1 MIFLIHN
8 GPYGLAALSVNVCL
22 VLYMFCKVH
31 ENMISFLEEGRL
43 LQVTAGIK
51 VGSRRKS
58 VDGTENG
65 LDTIITPL

>member
-1 MIFLIHN
+1 M
-8 GPYGLAALSVNVCL
+8 NVCL

-51 VGSRRKS
+51 VGSHRKA
-58 VDGTENG
+58 VDGIEYE

>member
-1 MIFLIHN
+1 
-8 GPYGLAALSVNVCL
+8 
-22 VLYMFCKVH
+22 
-31 ENMISFLEEGRL
+31 MISFLEEGRL

-65 LDTIITPL
+65 MDTIITPL

>member
-1 MIFLIHN
+1 
-8 GPYGLAALSVNVCL
+8 VNVCL

-65 LDTIITPL
+65 MDTIITPL